1 MPMIATTIIS
11 SIRVKPFCS
20 VLIWRSLYVGR
31 RLDRFNTRP
40 ARYLQPSC
48 HARDAPHEPWHVKNV
63 ALIQGP
69 AAHLRP
75 ELTIFVTPGARSQE
89 RADVRAADA
98 MAM

>member
-20 VLIWRSLYVGR
+20 VLIWRSIYVGNESIG
-31 RLDRFNTRP
+31 LMPDLP
-40 ARYLQPSC
+40 RYLQRSC

-69 AAHLRP
+69 AAHLCP
-75 ELTIFVTPGARSQE
+75 ELTILVTLGARSQE